1 MLPNYTG
8 VDPKQ
13 WGVPIYERGFDS
25 LLDPPPYTE
34 NLPKI
39 IENNFKVSRKVG
51 FNSVSVIFVF
61 ALFWI
66 FCESAISQTRP
77 LSRTVLL
84 FSKQATHPQTNIFR
98 KSRPHMWP
106 QPNPLGRK

>member
-1 MLPNYTG
+1 M
-8 VDPKQ
+8 
-13 WGVPIYERGFDS
+13 RGFDS
-25 LLDPPPYTE
+25 LLDPPPCTE

-39 IENNFKVSRKVG
+39 LENNFKISRKVG
-51 FNSVSVIFVF
+51 LNSVSVIFVF
-61 ALFWI
+61 ALFLI

-77 LSRTVLL
+77 RSRSVLL
-84 FSKQATHPQTNIFR
+84 FSKQVPRPQTNIFS